1 MNVSQETINVLYE
14 LIGQCF
20 KNNRILDRLVSVLG
34 VDFAMSNTANLLHQ
48 HYAHKYPQI
57 SDIIG
62 EKCLEAY
69 NISVVYAATPA
80 GNQTYNSV
88 KEMLTIVNNMSYDFQ
103 NMIIRAMMTSEENND
118 LQVYVELSDILKEI
132 NKMVAQSQL
141 LLDKV
146 DLYGTALY
154 SYDADVNKFFTLE

>member
-20 KNNRILDRLVSVLG
+20 RNNRILDRLVSVLG
-34 VDFAMSNTANLLHQ
+34 VEFAMSNTASLLHQ
-48 HYAHKYPQI
+48 HYAHQYPMI

-69 NISVVYAATPA
+69 NISVIYEATPV
-80 GNQTYNSV
+80 GNQNYESV
-88 KEMLTIVNNMSYDFQ
+88 KEMITVVNDMSYDFQ
-103 NMIIRAMMTSEENND
+103 NMLIHAMMVASNNED
-118 LQVYVELSDILKEI
+118 MQVYVELGEVLKDF
-132 NKMVAQSQL
+132 NPMVAQSQL

-146 DLYGTALY
+146 ELYGDALY
-154 SYDADVNKFFTLE
+154 NYDADINKFFSLG